1 MFKGRNPLLNI
12 KNNKV
17 LGYPPWPNRG
27 NTFLKKSFHRETLCL
42 GVIGMDNEQSSPA
55 VTTTTSISK
64 QEEEP
69 RWFLILP
76 LLSAPSQ
83 LVPYRQTR
91 CWSSR
96 HTLSAHCP
104 RVPSEV
110 FSRLTRNFP
119 RQGSVHWPHLE
130 PHRPRS
136 QIFKKQIKSIL
147 ISKPCTTQWDLLV
160 SIKLLQSEEGQ
171 KMRLTTLHEHN
182 YFIHWPTFLR
192 YKNRTYEGVS
202 QPPLRKIM
210 FYLLLFQLTILLS
223 FVWLLSEA
231 G

>member
-1 MFKGRNPLLNI
+1 MIPHPPSPLCSFTASPLQT
-12 KNNKV
+12 NKV
-17 LGYPPWPNRG
+17 L
-27 NTFLKKSFHRETLCL
+27 
-42 GVIGMDNEQSSPA
+42 EQQAHP
-55 VTTTTSISK
+55 IS
-64 QEEEP
+64 
-69 RWFLILP
+69 
-76 LLSAPSQ
+76 
-83 LVPYRQTR
+83 
-91 CWSSR
+91 
-96 HTLSAHCP
+96 TLSQSPFWSIFQAHQKLSQA
-104 RVPSEV
+104 R
-110 FSRLTRNFP
+110 FSSLATSWAT
-119 RQGSVHWPHLE
+119 QT
-130 PHRPRS
+130 
-136 QIFKKQIKSIL
+136 QILKKQIKSIL

-192 YKNRTYEGVS
+192 YKNRSYEGVS